1 MERSFEGGGGKK
13 KRNFLRSILLE
24 EHIQNLNHLHVQN
37 GASGYAKYAFEYLL
51 KDYKDENGNVISDP
65 EMTKITKGC
74 FLLLR
79 SEMRS

>member
-1 MERSFEGGGGKK
+1 ME
-13 KRNFLRSILLE
+13 LLDT
-24 EHIQNLNHLHVQN
+24 QNMLLN
-37 GASGYAKYAFEYLL
+37 K
-51 KDYKDENGNVISDP
+51 NGNVISDP